1 MRFKRT
7 LGTAAAALIA
17 ATVAAQAFSF
27 QVWTSRN
34 GDQNITS
41 ALIAAITGGDVGPV
55 VNTSITTVG
64 NGTLTAAGM
73 LGGVIART
81 GPTGNFTDTTDTAAN
96 IYAGLV
102 SGIGGQIGG
111 NNLNGNTF
119 SVTIK
124 NATQYVQTINAGTGV
139 TFSASNIVAPF
150 SAATYF
156 GVVGGTPASPTI
168 TFTHVSTVPIR
179 VANSVGTP
187 QSTALTT
194 VGAGTITAGGIA
206 GGTTTRSGPTAAFTD
221 TTDTAANIIAA
232 SENLGAGVGAS
243 MLYRYVNNSAWP
255 ATLAGGSNV
264 TLADT
269 VPANSWGLY
278 QVTVSSAGNLTLSLI
293 EKGYFP
299 ATGTFV
305 ANGASAVTV
314 AAAAATANSVIVFT
328 LKTIGGTPAGA
339 PFLSSI
345 TPGTGFNVKA
355 VAGDTSTYT
364 YEIRG

>member
-7 LGTAAAALIA
+7 LGAAAAALIA

-34 GDQNITS
+34 GDQSLTS
-41 ALIAAITGGDVGPV
+41 ALISAITGNRSVPLV
-55 VNTSITTVG
+55 STSITTVG
-64 NGTLTAAGM
+64 NGTLTAAGL
-73 LGGVIART
+73 LGGVLART
-81 GPTGNFTDTTDTAAN
+81 GPTGNYTDTTDTAAN

-102 SGIGGQIGG
+102 SGISAQVGG

-119 SVTIK
+119 TIIIK

-139 TFSASNIVAPF
+139 TFSASNIIAPF
-150 SAATYF
+150 SAASYF

-168 TFTHVSTVPIR
+168 TFTHLVTVPIR
-179 VANSVGTP
+179 TANSLAVP

-221 TTDTAANIIAA
+221 TTDTAANIILA
-232 SENLGAGVGAS
+232 SESLGAGTGTA

-255 ATLAGGSNV
+255 ATLAGGTGV
-264 TLADT
+264 TVADT
-269 VPANSWGLY
+269 VAANSWALY
-278 QVTVSSAGNLTLSLI
+278 QATVTGANTITMTLV
-293 EKGYFP
+293 EKGFFP
-299 ATGTFV
+299 ATGTTT
-305 ANGASAVTV
+305 ANGTSAVTV
-314 AAAAATANSVIVFT
+314 ANAAVTAGSTIVFT
-328 LKTIGGTPAGA
+328 LKTVGGTPAGA
-339 PFLSSI
+339 PFIATI
-345 TPGTGFNVKA
+345 TPGTGFTWKA
-355 VAGDTSTYT
+355 VAGDTSVYN